1 LIEKYC
7 AHVGG
12 CKTIQRLAPTA
23 GIRVPVDAGAIDI
36 VVQLFQAKGI
46 GCNDEWRPPD
56 LVLRGFRQ
64 FHAPVLIGVTFD
76 REHAAI
82 ASD

>member
-1 LIEKYC
+1 MTYGRDSVK
-7 AHVGG
+7 
-12 CKTIQRLAPTA
+12 
-23 GIRVPVDAGAIDI
+23 
-36 VVQLFQAKGI
+36 AKGI